1 MIGKTLKLVSAD
13 TGIVFYRI
21 TGEDGST
28 YIIKPLCK
36 VKKGYLTIKY
46 EGVKESHVYKS
57 EVGVNYLKA
66 SKREIARIKEILDES
81 ISNLNDP

>member
-1 MIGKTLKLVSAD
+1 MEGKILKLESAN
-13 TGIVFYRI
+13 TGIVFYRV

-57 EVGVNYLKA
+57 EVGVNYLEA
-66 SKREIARIKEILDES
+66 SKREVKKIKKILSGSLKEVDV
-81 ISNLNDP
+81 